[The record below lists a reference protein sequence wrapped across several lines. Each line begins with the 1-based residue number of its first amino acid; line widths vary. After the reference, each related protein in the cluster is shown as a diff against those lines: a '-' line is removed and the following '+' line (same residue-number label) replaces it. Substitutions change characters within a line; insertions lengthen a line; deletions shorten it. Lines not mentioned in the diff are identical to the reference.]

1 MKRFIHFIT
10 YSKAAP
16 YIAALL
22 CVVSWCIRVEAK
34 TLTGFLWLLCSL
46 LVGYLLIKVNREFS
60 LSDSKSLLPTTFYFM
75 GCCMAP
81 DLLAQHGAGVHII
94 LFSLAGYVLLQTY
107 RERYAMGRYF
117 LAFTLIGIQC
127 LLAPPLLL
135 TFPWLVLC
143 GTFMESLSARS
154 FFAALWG
161 LLFPFWVAFGV
172 LFLTDRMEVVAPYF
186 EQVVSAVSTTLP
198 PQPMSHWWNLLLW
211 PLLIVLPG
219 SIGILLNRTM
229 KLQASAGF
237 RLLIGALV
245 VLFVT
250 MWLSSVHYAVLLP
263 CVWLIAALIG
273 SAMFTFSDSRAKNIY
288 LIVLLLIWFSF
299 WGLSL
304 WNNF

>member
-1 MKRFIHFIT
+1 MNKIARFMIR
-10 YSKAAP
+10 SKAAAC
-16 YIAALL
+16 IAALL
-22 CVVSWCIRVEAK
+22 CVVSWCIQVEAK
-34 TLTGFLWLLCSL
+34 TLTGFLWLLFSL
-46 LVGYLLIKVNREFS
+46 LAGYLLIKVNREFS

-81 DLLAQHGAGVHII
+81 DLFAQHGAGVHII
-94 LFSLAGYVLLQTY
+94 LFSAACYVLLQTY
-107 RERYAMGRYF
+107 RERYAMGSYF
-117 LAFTLIGIQC
+117 LAFTFIGIQC

-143 GTFMESLSARS
+143 GAFMESLHVRT

-172 LFLTDRMEVVAPYF
+172 LFLTDRLGVVAPYF
-186 EQVVSAVSTTLP
+186 EQIVSMTSTALP
-198 PQPMSHWWNLLLW
+198 PQPVAHWWNLLLW

-229 KLQASAGF
+229 KLQASAGY

-245 VLFVT
+245 MLFVT
-250 MWLSSVHYAVLLP
+250 MWLSSVHYAALLP
-263 CVWLIAALIG
+263 CVWLIAAFIG
-273 SAMFTFSDSRAKNIY
+273 SAMFTISDSRAKNIY
-288 LIVLLLIWFSF
+288 LIVLLLIWLSF